1 MTELKRLPIGVESF
15 EEVRQD
21 NFYYVDKT
29 FLIEQLLTQ
38 WSKVTL
44 FTRPR
49 RFGKSLNMSML
60 QSFFSIETEPSLF
73 ENLYI
78 SQNKKLCSEYRGN
91 FPVIFISLKS
101 VNGNNFSEAYQL
113 LVKVIN
119 EEARRFHFLME
130 SENLNNFDK
139 ELLSSLFN
147 KQMDTET
154 LVTSLKELSEILR
167 KHYNQKVIVLIDEYD
182 VPLAKAKENSYYDK
196 MSLLI
201 RNLFENVL
209 KTNNHLKLAVLT
221 GCLRV
226 AKESIF
232 TGLNN
237 FKVYS
242 IADASFDEAFGFTDT
257 EVKTMLH
264 YYHLDEHY
272 KDVKE
277 WYDGYRFG
285 NADVYCPWDVINYC
299 SDHIFQPQAPP
310 KNYWVNTSSN
320 DVIEHFIHG
329 IYESHSLTK
338 TELERL
344 VNGRIVQKEINQE
357 ITYKDLYSSIDN
369 LWSMLFMTGYLTY
382 RGEPDGNRY
391 NLVIPNLEIRN
402 IVTEHILKQ
411 FKINITQDGKS
422 INEFCNALR
431 NGQTD
436 IVETLFTE
444 YMQKT
449 ISIRDTFV
457 RKSIKENFYHG
468 LLLGILSFKEN
479 WSVFSN
485 KESGN
490 GFSDII
496 IQTDND
502 DIGIVIEIKYA
513 ENGNMISSCRE
524 ALQQITDTDYTKAL
538 ELNDVHTI
546 WKYGIACYKKDC
558 KVLVEK

>member
-15 EEVRQD
+15 EEIRQD

-29 FLIEQLLTQ
+29 SLIEQLLTQ

-60 QSFFSIETEPSLF
+60 QSFFSIGTDSSLF

-78 SQNKKLCSEYRGN
+78 SQNKKLCSEYMGN
-91 FPVIFISLKS
+91 FPIIFISLKS

-119 EEARRFHFLME
+119 EEARRFHFLMK
-130 SENLNNFDK
+130 SENLNDFDK

-182 VPLAKAKENSYYDK
+182 VPLAKAKENGYYDK

-242 IADASFDEAFGFTDT
+242 ITDASFDEAFGFTDT

-264 YYHLDEHY
+264 YYQLDKHY
-272 KDVKE
+272 EDVKE

-329 IYESHSLTK
+329 IYEPHSLTK

-344 VNGRIVQKEINQE
+344 VNGRMVQKEINQE
-357 ITYKDLYSSIDN
+357 ITYKDLYSSADN

-382 RGEPDGNRY
+382 RSEPDGNRY
-391 NLVIPNLEIRN
+391 NLVIPNLEIRS

-411 FKINITQDGKS
+411 FKINIKQDG
-422 INEFCNALR
+422 NLVNDFCNALR
-431 NGQTD
+431 NGQAE

-496 IQTDND
+496 IQTDNE

-513 ENGNMISSCRE
+513 ENGNMISACKE
-524 ALQQITDTDYTKAL
+524 ALQQITDTNYTKSL

-546 WKYGIACYKKDC
+546 WKYGIACYQKDC
-558 KVLVEK
+558 KVLVEE

>member
-78 SQNKKLCSEYRGN
+78 SQNKRLCSEYMGN

-101 VNGNNFSEAYQL
+101 VNGNNFPEAYQL

-242 IADASFDEAFGFTDT
+242 ITDASFDESFGFTDT

-310 KNYWVNTSSN
+310 KNYWVNT
-320 DVIEHFIHG
+320 
-329 IYESHSLTK
+329 
-338 TELERL
+338 
-344 VNGRIVQKEINQE
+344 
-357 ITYKDLYSSIDN
+357 
-369 LWSMLFMTGYLTY
+369 
-382 RGEPDGNRY
+382 
-391 NLVIPNLEIRN
+391 
-402 IVTEHILKQ
+402 
-411 FKINITQDGKS
+411 
-422 INEFCNALR
+422 
-431 NGQTD
+431 
-436 IVETLFTE
+436 
-444 YMQKT
+444 
-449 ISIRDTFV
+449 
-457 RKSIKENFYHG
+457 
-468 LLLGILSFKEN
+468 
-479 WSVFSN
+479 
-485 KESGN
+485 
-490 GFSDII
+490 
-496 IQTDND
+496 
-502 DIGIVIEIKYA
+502 
-513 ENGNMISSCRE
+513 CRE
-524 ALQQITDTDYTKAL
+524 
-538 ELNDVHTI
+538 
-546 WKYGIACYKKDC
+546 
-558 KVLVEK
+558 